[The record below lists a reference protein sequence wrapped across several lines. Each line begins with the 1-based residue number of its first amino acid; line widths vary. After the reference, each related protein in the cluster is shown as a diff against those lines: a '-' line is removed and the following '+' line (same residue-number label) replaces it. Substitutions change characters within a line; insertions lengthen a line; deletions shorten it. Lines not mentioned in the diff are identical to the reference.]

1 MIYDMFSFFNELD
14 VLEERLSYLYDK
26 IDYFIICES
35 NYTHTG
41 NKKSLNYSDNINR
54 YKKYQNKII
63 HLVYDGQY
71 KINNPWINENEQRN
85 YILSQFNFK
94 DDDKLLISDVDEIPS
109 YQFIDKLSNYNGNNI
124 LIAVQEL
131 SFFWP
136 NYRRNDLPYWI
147 GGTRGFNFKHLKNLR
162 NLNKKYTNTFL
173 KSSNQGVTLTKIRL
187 TNIGIPICNGG
198 WHLSYMGG
206 RDSIKLKIKS
216 FAHNEESER
225 IGINIDQHI
234 NEFIDKGKNF
244 FGSKEFYLTQGSF
257 NPKYLISENKHNFK
271 MNFVLHTKWLFYKYE
286 LILKIKIKY
295 YVRVFL

>member
-1 MIYDMFSFFNELD
+1 
-14 VLEERLSYLYDK
+14 
-26 IDYFIICES
+26 
-35 NYTHTG
+35 
-41 NKKSLNYSDNINR
+41 
-54 YKKYQNKII
+54 
-63 HLVYDGQY
+63 
-71 KINNPWINENEQRN
+71 
-85 YILSQFNFK
+85 
-94 DDDKLLISDVDEIPS
+94 
-109 YQFIDKLSNYNGNNI
+109 
-124 LIAVQEL
+124 
-131 SFFWP
+131 
-136 NYRRNDLPYWI
+136 
-147 GGTRGFNFKHLKNLR
+147 
-162 NLNKKYTNTFL
+162 
-173 KSSNQGVTLTKIRL
+173 
-187 TNIGIPICNGG
+187 
-198 WHLSYMGG
+198 MGG